1 MDIQKAFNK
10 HFIEFID
17 DIANIFPDNV
27 EIKTL
32 TNALT
37 TMRQANPKLIM
48 QCWYTNIVMVYKTE
62 IDAGDINFFI
72 TKQYDKDLS
81 NVKSN
86 DTIIKGINKL
96 REPIKLMSDSNQQKA
111 MKYMQNLSKLS
122 SVYYLNT

>member
-1 MDIQKAFNK
+1 
-10 HFIEFID
+10 
-17 DIANIFPDNV
+17 
-27 EIKTL
+27 
-32 TNALT
+32 
-37 TMRQANPKLIM
+37 MRQANPKLIM